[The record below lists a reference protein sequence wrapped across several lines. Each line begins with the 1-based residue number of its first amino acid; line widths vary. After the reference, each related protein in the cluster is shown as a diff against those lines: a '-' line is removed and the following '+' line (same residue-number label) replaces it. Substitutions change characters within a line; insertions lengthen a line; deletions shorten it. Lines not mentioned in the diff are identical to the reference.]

1 MELQD
6 DLRVNYCHLAVISTD
21 PPDVTAAF
29 RTGLDATFTFLSDH
43 ERQAIW
49 QLDMAEVTPPDF
61 KYGLLALPFTFS
73 LAPDLTIHS
82 IYDGWWFVG
91 RPTLE
96 ELRQDMRTIMQACRD
111 DYHYTGPSLAS
122 VEPLT

>member
-29 RTGLDATFTFLSDH
+29 RTGMDANFTLLRDH
-43 ERQAIW
+43 EHQAVR

-82 IYDGWWFVG
+82 MYDGGWCVG

-96 ELRQDMRTIMQACRD
+96 ELRQDMRAIMQACRED
-111 DYHYTGPSLAS
+111 DH
-122 VEPLT
+122 

>member
-21 PPDVTAAF
+21 PPDVMAAF

-43 ERQAIW
+43 ERQAIR

-73 LAPDLTIHS
+73 LAPDLTIHAM
-82 IYDGWWFVG
+82 YDGWWFVG

-96 ELRQDMRTIMQACRD
+96 ELRQDMRAIMQACRD
-111 DYHYTGPSLAS
+111 DYHYAGPSLAS